1 MDTPR
6 NIILLV
12 ADSLRYD
19 AVHGAGPAAS
29 GLPWTLAN
37 GVTFTQARSA
47 GCWTLPATGSL
58 FTGRFPHEH
67 GADAQTRALP
77 REVPTLAER
86 LAEVGYH
93 PHQVTANVVTTD
105 VFGLD
110 RGFESVQ
117 RTWTKVPARHTFFD
131 PAFVLMSKPRVRK
144 KLLDPK
150 YLSGQMS
157 QDVEAAR
164 VWLQDTASAVLD
176 DARRI
181 LAEEE
186 ARGHRSFL
194 FVNVMEAHF
203 PYHVADTFETLA
215 DTPWGAAE
223 EIWSLFHLV
232 NQTWLATGEQPLTSA
247 RLARLRE
254 RQRRAWQRLA
264 ARIDAFIEEM
274 HAAGNLVVFCAD
286 HGDTFGED
294 DWVYHFSN
302 VSEGGNRVPLHW
314 VSPSGA
320 RPDFWGGGG
329 TAPSATPPP
338 RVAEDRAAPAAPGA
352 GGPHRIDVPISTRD
366 VFEGILWE
374 AGHPAAR
381 FHPVLTPEESLSVLQ
396 SVWYGHA
403 AGTLP
408 QYRMNQ
414 LCLVEGGARWRF
426 QVSCRERGP
435 VHPPAA
441 PGEGRWARS
450 ELSDGTG
457 AEPGWETLDAG
468 VDPLEEGV
476 FLPERARALR
486 HARDGFVEYARKLED

>member
-6 NIILLV
+6 NIVLLV

-19 AVHGAGPAAS
+19 AVHGAGPAAA
-29 GLPWTLAN
+29 GLPWTLAH

-47 GCWTLPATGSL
+47 GCWTLPATASL
-58 FTGRFPHEH
+58 FTGRFPHAH

-77 REVPTLAER
+77 RDVPTLAER

-93 PHQVTANVVTTD
+93 PHQVTANAATTD

-117 RTWTKVPARHTFFD
+117 RTWTKVPVRHTFFD

-144 KLLDPK
+144 KLLDPT
-150 YLSGQMS
+150 YLAGQMS

-194 FVNVMEAHF
+194 FVNVMETHF

-232 NQTWLATGEQPLTSA
+232 NQTWLTTGKQPLTPA
-247 RLARLRE
+247 RLSRLRD
-254 RQRRAWQRLA
+254 RQRRSWQRLA
-264 ARIDAFIEEM
+264 ARIDAFVEEM

-314 VSPSGA
+314 VSPGIHGTGGSA
-320 RPDFWGGGG
+320 PRNAPRSGGG
-329 TAPSATPPP
+329 PS
-338 RVAEDRAAPAAPGA
+338 
-352 GGPHRIDVPISTRD
+352 IDVPVSTRD

-381 FHPVLTPEESLSVLQ
+381 FHPVVSPEESLSVLQ
-396 SVWYGHA
+396 SVWYAHA

-408 QYRMNQ
+408 QYRQNQ
-414 LCLVEGGARWRF
+414 LCVVEGGARWRL
-426 QVSCRERGP
+426 R
-435 VHPPAA
+435 
-441 PGEGRWARS
+441 EGRWARS

-457 AEPGWETLDAG
+457 AEPDWAPLDAG
-468 VDPLEEGV
+468 VDPLEEAG

-486 HARDGFVEYARKLED
+486 HARDAFVDYARTLEG

>member
-1 MDTPR
+1 
-6 NIILLV
+6 V
-12 ADSLRYD
+12 
-19 AVHGAGPAAS
+19 
-29 GLPWTLAN
+29 
-37 GVTFTQARSA
+37 
-47 GCWTLPATGSL
+47 
-58 FTGRFPHEH
+58 
-67 GADAQTRALP
+67 LP
-77 REVPTLAER
+77 RDLPTLAER

-93 PHQVTANVVTTD
+93 PHQVTANAATTD

-110 RGFESVQ
+110 RGFKSVQ
-117 RTWTKVPARHTFFD
+117 RTWTKVPVRHTFFD
-131 PAFVLMSKPRVRK
+131 PAFVLMGKPRVRR
-144 KLLDPK
+144 KLLDPR
-150 YLSGQMS
+150 YLAGQMS

-181 LAEEE
+181 LAEEA

-194 FVNVMEAHF
+194 FVNVMETHF

-232 NQTWLATGEQPLTSA
+232 NQTWLATGKQPLTPA
-247 RLARLRE
+247 RLARLHE

-264 ARIDAFIEEM
+264 PRIDAFIEEM

-314 VSPSGA
+314 VSPSEPSTA
-320 RPDFWGGGG
+320 SWGGGG
-329 TAPSATPPP
+329 PAPHRNASPE
-338 RVAEDRAAPAAPGA
+338 VAAGDRAAP
-352 GGPHRIDVPISTRD
+352 RTVDVPVSTRD

-381 FHPVLTPEESLSVLQ
+381 FHPVVSPEESLSVLQ

-408 QYRMNQ
+408 QYRLNQ
-414 LCLVEGGARWRF
+414 FCLVEGGARWRL
-426 QVSCRERGP
+426 R
-435 VHPPAA
+435 
-441 PGEGRWARS
+441 EGRWARS

-457 AEPGWETLDAG
+457 AEPGWEPLDAG
-468 VDPLEEGV
+468 VDPLEDAG
-476 FLPERARALR
+476 FLPERAQALR
-486 HARDGFVEYARKLED
+486 HARDGFVDYARKLEG